1 MAMER
6 NNQRNLYKECDIMA
20 ATNILLAIGA
30 GGVIA
35 VIGFFITSGKG
46 SDILKGLTN
55 LFQKKQQEKID
66 AIEEHQKT
74 IEVNI
79 KEKEKLAV
87 ESRKK
92 IVEIQKRATKEI
104 EDIVKEDNLARLDQE
119 INEEWEDL

>member
-1 MAMER
+1 
-6 NNQRNLYKECDIMA
+6 MA